1 MLHLVTAAE
10 SGGRPFVGR
19 KGCPMIRL
27 QYLGAAACLLAW
39 LVSPASAS
47 DVVAN
52 FTFDG
57 VTFLQGGSITGGF
70 TLDLTTGTL
79 SNVDI
84 SVSAPIGG
92 HFTDTSGTNT
102 FSNSPDALFD
112 FKDVFSSTIY
122 NELYIPLGVALT
134 ASNLATSTSFLIA
147 TNATGAADY
156 GFNTSP
162 GGCIGPCVADFI
174 TAGSLDLPA
183 TTPLPAALPLFATGL
198 GGLGLLG
205 WRRKRKAQAVAA

>member
-1 MLHLVTAAE
+1 
-10 SGGRPFVGR
+10 
-19 KGCPMIRL
+19 MIRL

-102 FSNSPDALFD
+102 FSNSPDALFE
-112 FKDVFSSTIY
+112 FNDVFSSTVY
-122 NELYIPLGVALT
+122 NQLYIPLGVALT

-147 TNATGAADY
+147 TRASGADY

-162 GGCIGPCVADFI
+162 DGCIGPCVANFI
-174 TAGSLDLPA
+174 SAGSLALPA
-183 TTPLPAALPLFATGL
+183 PLAVPGPIVGAGLPGLIFASA
-198 GGLGLLG
+198 GLLG
-205 WRRKRKAQAVAA
+205 WWRRKRKAQAVAA